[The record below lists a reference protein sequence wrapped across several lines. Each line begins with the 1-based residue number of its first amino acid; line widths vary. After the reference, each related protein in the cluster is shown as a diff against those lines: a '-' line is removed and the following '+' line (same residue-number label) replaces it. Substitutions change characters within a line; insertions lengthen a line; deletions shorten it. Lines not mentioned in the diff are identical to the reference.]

1 MTEEVTSNLFQ
12 RSTLFAGANFSYSD
26 FLSSASLITSHEL
39 GDKTFLIAS
48 LMALQKSRWTVLLGS
63 MSAMTL
69 MNCISIILGSQL
81 QRIPYWALSRLSM
94 TLFLMFGTKMLW
106 DSSQTSP
113 EEEALDDYLKTQKI
127 VAKKKNM
134 KKEIAI
140 NKRIIIFTQ
149 VFWLIFFAEL
159 GDKTQIST
167 ILMANNKQ
175 LIWPV
180 ALGSLL
186 GYFICN
192 VIAIIGARSIERF
205 IVLKKFN
212 KIAGG
217 LFILYALFKF

>member
-1 MTEEVTSNLFQ
+1 MTGNLFQ

-69 MNCISIILGSQL
+69 MNCISSEFLLIKIITFLTVQKSDKKILIIHIVPVILGSQL

-127 VAKKKNM
+127 VAKKKV
-134 KKEIAI
+134 KK
-140 NKRIIIFTQ
+140 Q
-149 VFWLIFFAEL
+149 YCLFA
-159 GDKTQIST
+159 
-167 ILMANNKQ
+167 
-175 LIWPV
+175 
-180 ALGSLL
+180 
-186 GYFICN
+186 YF
-192 VIAIIGARSIERF
+192 
-205 IVLKKFN
+205 
-212 KIAGG
+212 
-217 LFILYALFKF
+217 

>member
-1 MTEEVTSNLFQ
+1 MTEEKVTGNLFQ

-69 MNCISIILGSQL
+69 MNCISSEFLLKSFQIVQKSEKSLLPCTVILGSQL

-127 VAKKKNM
+127 VAKKKV
-134 KKEIAI
+134 KK
-140 NKRIIIFTQ
+140 Q
-149 VFWLIFFAEL
+149 YCLFA
-159 GDKTQIST
+159 
-167 ILMANNKQ
+167 
-175 LIWPV
+175 
-180 ALGSLL
+180 
-186 GYFICN
+186 YF
-192 VIAIIGARSIERF
+192 
-205 IVLKKFN
+205 
-212 KIAGG
+212 
-217 LFILYALFKF
+217 